1 MPIFKRCSRCGRR
14 LPAGSTCPCLKRRH
28 QEYDRYSRDKKSK
41 DFYSGKEWEI
51 AREAALDADGGIDV
65 YLYMTQDKV
74 VVADSVHHIAPLKDD
89 WSLRAELTNLISLHH
104 DTHSQIEA
112 MYKRDKAGTQAMLR
126 KILEE
131 YRRGGAV

>member
-14 LPAGSTCPCLKRRH
+14 LPTGSTCPCLKRRH

-74 VVADSVHHIAPLKDD
+74 VVADSVHHIVPLKDN

-126 KILEE
+126 KLLEE
-131 YRRGGAV
+131 YRRGEAV